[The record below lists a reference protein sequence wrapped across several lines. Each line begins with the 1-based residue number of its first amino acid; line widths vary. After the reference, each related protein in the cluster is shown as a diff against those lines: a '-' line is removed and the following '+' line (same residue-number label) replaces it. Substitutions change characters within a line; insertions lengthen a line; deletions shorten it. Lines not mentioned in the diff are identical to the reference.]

1 MSMRK
6 KLRAL
11 QSIILL
17 TACLS
22 VFTPATAAELTTAES
37 SDSSAINTQE
47 SLNGYVTID
56 GKTYYY
62 KNGVKYTGRVKI
74 DDIYYYFL
82 DGVMQ
87 KSYWYTSESG
97 AKYYFRASGQ
107 MAVGRVKIKGTYY
120 YFNTSGKMVTSKKV
134 NINGK
139 YYYFNASG
147 KMVTSKKVK
156 INGYYYYFNSNGKM
170 VTGFKKIDGYYY
182 YFNSHGKMLTGLRK
196 INGNYYYFSSSGKRK
211 TGWLTDENGNKYY
224 FDETT
229 GIRVTGKQIIS
240 HYIRYFDSN
249 GVLYRTVDMDGKM
262 IAITYDDGPSVNTST
277 ILKTLQQY
285 DAVATFFVVGNRV
298 STYASTVKAAYD
310 LGCEIG
316 NHTWEHLILTRY
328 SASTIQSQISRTN
341 AAVKAVTGVS
351 PVVMRPP
358 GGNYNS
364 TVKSAVNMPL
374 INWSIDTR
382 DWATRSASS
391 TISAVLNH
399 VKDGDIVLMHD
410 LYAST
415 AEASKTIIPTLISR
429 GYQLVTV
436 SELAESRGGMTNGTV
451 YTCFR

>member
-1 MSMRK
+1 MRK

>member
-22 VFTPATAAELTTAES
+22 VFTPVVAAEPSTAES
-37 SDSSAINTQE
+37 LDSSATDAQE
-47 SLNGYVTID
+47 LLNGYVTID

-62 KNGVKYTGRVKI
+62 KNGEKYTGRVKI
-74 DDIYYYFL
+74 DDVYYCFL

-87 KSYWYTSESG
+87 KSYWYTSKSG
-97 AKYYFRASGQ
+97 AKYYFRANGQ

-120 YFNTSGKMVTSKKV
+120 YFNTNGKMVTSKKV
-134 NINGK
+134 NVNGN

-156 INGYYYYFNSNGKM
+156 INGYYYYFNSSGKM
-170 VTGFKKIDGYYY
+170 VTGFKKINGYYY
-182 YFNSHGKMLTGLRK
+182 YFTAKGKMVTGLHK
-196 INGNYYYFSSSGKRK
+196 INGNYYYFGSSGKRK
-211 TGWLTDENGNKYY
+211 TGWITDDDGNKYY
-224 FDETT
+224 FDPTT

-262 IAITYDDGPSVNTST
+262 IAITYDDGPSANTST

-316 NHTWEHLILTRY
+316 NHT
-328 SASTIQSQISRTN
+328 
-341 AAVKAVTGVS
+341 
-351 PVVMRPP
+351 
-358 GGNYNS
+358 
-364 TVKSAVNMPL
+364 
-374 INWSIDTR
+374 
-382 DWATRSASS
+382 
-391 TISAVLNH
+391 
-399 VKDGDIVLMHD
+399 
-410 LYAST
+410 
-415 AEASKTIIPTLISR
+415 
-429 GYQLVTV
+429 
-436 SELAESRGGMTNGTV
+436 
-451 YTCFR
+451 

>member
-1 MSMRK
+1 
-6 KLRAL
+6 
-11 QSIILL
+11 
-17 TACLS
+17 
-22 VFTPATAAELTTAES
+22 
-37 SDSSAINTQE
+37 
-47 SLNGYVTID
+47 
-56 GKTYYY
+56 
-62 KNGVKYTGRVKI
+62 
-74 DDIYYYFL
+74 
-82 DGVMQ
+82 
-87 KSYWYTSESG
+87 
-97 AKYYFRASGQ
+97 
-107 MAVGRVKIKGTYY
+107 
-120 YFNTSGKMVTSKKV
+120 MVTSKKV

-139 YYYFNASG
+139 CYYFNASG

-156 INGYYYYFNSNGKM
+156 INGSYYYFNTNGKM

-182 YFNSHGKMLTGLRK
+182 YFNSKGKMVTGLQK
-196 INGNYYYFSSSGKRK
+196 IDGNYYYFSSSGKRK
-211 TGWLTDENGNKYY
+211 TGWLTDENGNQYY
-224 FDETT
+224 FDETN

-262 IAITYDDGPSVNTST
+262 IALTYDDGPSANTST

-285 DAVATFFVVGNRV
+285 NAVATFFVVGNRV

-328 SASTIQSQISRTN
+328 PASTIQSQITRTSE
-341 AAVKAVTGVS
+341 AVRAVTGVS

-364 TVKSAVNMPL
+364 TVKSAVNMPI

-382 DWATRSASS
+382 DWATRNASS
-391 TISAVLNH
+391 TIAAVLNH

-410 LYAST
+410 LYSST
-415 AEASKTIIPTLISR
+415 AEASKTIIPTLINR

-451 YTCFR
+451 YTSFR